1 MKSPSD
7 QSASTLAYYETNAA
21 EFLKRTAAVDMS
33 RLYGPFLELIPTGGS
48 ILDAGCGSGRDS
60 LAFIEKGYGVV
71 SMDASPAMVKAAA
84 ALTGKSTLLLT
95 FADMDFKAAF
105 DGIWACA
112 SLLHV
117 PREHLPPIL
126 ARFARALKANGAL
139 YLSFKYGE
147 SERIDGLRY
156 FNDLN
161 EDLLKQ
167 SMATVVALR
176 LVNVWTTED
185 ARPGQSSQK
194 WLNAIARKT
203 EVQDAAG

>member
-1 MKSPSD
+1 MKPPSD
-7 QSASTLAYYETNAA
+7 QSASTLSYYETHVA

-33 RLYGPFLELIPTGGS
+33 RLYAPFLELIPAGGS

-60 LAFIEKGYGVV
+60 KAFIEKGYRVV

-84 ALTGKSTLLLT
+84 ALTGETARLLN
-95 FADMDFKAAF
+95 FADMDFRVEF

-117 PREHLPPIL
+117 PREHLTPIL
-126 ARFARALKANGAL
+126 ARFARALKSNGAL

-161 EDLLKQ
+161 ENLLKQ
-167 SMATVVALR
+167 YMETVAALR
-176 LVNVWTTED
+176 LVNIWTTVDTRSEQ
-185 ARPGQSSQK
+185 GSQK